1 MAAWNGSKIRVVLTE
16 AEAWWMS
23 GNCFGST
30 VQSEDAVSVLK
41 DQIVESCPKKTDAYF
56 GPLKIR
62 FDDKWLLN

>member
-1 MAAWNGSKIRVVLTE
+1 MD
-16 AEAWWMS
+16 

-41 DQIVESCPKKTDAYF
+41 DQIVESGPKKTDAYF